1 MKSLSGKKKG
11 SLILGVLILISLFL
25 PWINLIVFSSSLI
38 GFPEGG
44 VMGGLPADL
53 SALLSWGGESLSD
66 LSFSQQLAI
75 YIGYAFFVL
84 GAVGLYFNYKGDI
97 QKSRISY
104 YLMIAYFVLVVILN
118 ISDMPS
124 GGSEFDGPSIFDVLE
139 MGAYIFIVSFILNL
153 IFLSE
158 EKKSASHDDEGVIID
173 PKVGDEI

>member
-11 SLILGVLILISLFL
+11 SLILGLLILISLFL
-25 PWINLIVFSSSLI
+25 PWFDFLFFSSSLI

-44 VMGGLPADL
+44 VMFVLRRI
-53 SALLSWGGESLSD
+53 SD

-84 GAVGLYFNYKGDI
+84 GAAGLYFNYKGDI

-104 YLMIAYFVLVVILN
+104 YLMIAYLLLVVILN
-118 ISDMPS
+118 ISDMPESS
-124 GGSEFDGPSIFDVLE
+124 GSSGPSIFDVLE
-139 MGAYIFIVSFILNL
+139 MGAYIFIVSFIVNL

-158 EKKSASHDDEGVIID
+158 EKKSTSPIE
-173 PKVGDEI
+173 

>member
-25 PWINLIVFSSSLI
+25 PWFDCLFFSKSLI
-38 GFPEGG
+38 A
-44 VMGGLPADL
+44 LPAL
-53 SALLSWGGESLSD
+53 TSNILSWIGESP
-66 LSFSQQLAI
+66 SFSQQLAI

-84 GAVGLYFNYKGDI
+84 GAAGLYFNYKGDI

-104 YLMIAYFVLVVILN
+104 YLMIAYLLLVVILN
-118 ISDMPS
+118 ISDIPES
-124 GGSEFDGPSIFDVLE
+124 GSDSDGPSIFDVLE

-158 EKKSASHDDEGVIID
+158 EKKSASHDDEDVIID